1 MVIFEVAIRIFW
13 STRIVLY
20 SLFSDLDAL
29 RQLDDLGFCLSTLP
43 CPMGLKTPY
52 ESQLYSELTSLIG

>member
-20 SLFSDLDAL
+20 SLFSDLDTL
-29 RQLDDLGFCLSTLP
+29 RQMDDLGFCFSTLP
-43 CPMGLKTPY
+43 WSMGLTTPY
-52 ESQLYSELTSLIG
+52 ESQLYSELTSLID